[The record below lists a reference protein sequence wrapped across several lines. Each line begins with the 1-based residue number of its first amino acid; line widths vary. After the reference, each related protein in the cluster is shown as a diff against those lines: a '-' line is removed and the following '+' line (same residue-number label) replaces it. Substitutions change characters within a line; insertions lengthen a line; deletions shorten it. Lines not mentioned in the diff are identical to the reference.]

1 MTVPPVRARP
11 REGAPGASEPVFGA
25 CVHCAETGL
34 LCALHAAADDPQPAR
49 RASRPPTRADDS
61 AAPPGVPSRTGPL
74 TGGPGRGR
82 AGRRARRA
90 LARAVGRAR
99 GRAYGRERARRR
111 VDSGRWDPHPG
122 WRNRVDTDLV
132 ILSDQAAALHR
143 IEHLTGDELWRA
155 DKRTRWTRM
164 LRRLAYA
171 MDWTTGLVCG
181 VTLAQLAE
189 AGDCSPR
196 TVSRLLGWAQDAE
209 LIVVVET
216 GAAATFLGS
225 RTNRAPAYVLVAPST
240 PPSHQPVD
248 CDEHPAAAVVPVTP
262 SAQLT
267 GSVDESGDLPQSYV
281 SSKPLAE
288 NRRLNKPSSAKTD
301 WSLWQIPSTPA
312 ERSAAT
318 ETFLGRTGL
327 KGQVPTWRAGGLL
340 YQWWNEGVCIAGL
353 LHMVD
358 HYPGQPDQSRGN
370 GLRGATDPL
379 RVLGHRLR
387 PWISRLDALPAHL
400 TGRHGNYLNTQAAQ
414 VAHRVDARRQQA
426 AGRPRPASEP
436 TAARKAARATI
447 AKLLAGRAGGRTV
460 GWS

>member
-1 MTVPPVRARP
+1 M
-11 REGAPGASEPVFGA
+11 
-25 CVHCAETGL
+25 
-34 LCALHAAADDPQPAR
+34 
-49 RASRPPTRADDS
+49 
-61 AAPPGVPSRTGPL
+61 
-74 TGGPGRGR
+74 
-82 AGRRARRA
+82 
-90 LARAVGRAR
+90 
-99 GRAYGRERARRR
+99 
-111 VDSGRWDPHPG
+111 DSGRWDPHPG

-132 ILSDQAAALHR
+132 ILTDQAAALHR
-143 IEHLTGDELWRA
+143 IEYLTGDELWRA
-155 DKRTRWTRM
+155 DKRMRWTRM
-164 LRRLAYA
+164 LRRLAYS

-189 AGDCSPR
+189 AGDCSLR
-196 TVSRLLGWAQDAE
+196 TVSRLLAWAQDAE

-225 RTNRAPAYVLVAPST
+225 RTNRAPAYVLVAPPT
-240 PPSHQPVD
+240 D

-267 GSVDESGDLPQSYV
+267 GPVDESGDLPQSYV

-288 NRRLNKPSSAKTD
+288 SRRLNNPSSAKTD

-318 ETFLGRTGL
+318 ETFLGRIGL
-327 KGQVPTWRAGGLL
+327 RGQVPTWRAGGLL

-400 TGRHGNYLNTQAAQ
+400 TGCHGNYLNTQAAQ

-426 AGRPRPASEP
+426 TGPRPASEP

-447 AKLLAGRAGGRTV
+447 AKLLAGRLAGWPGGRAV
-460 GWS
+460 G